1 MCSCFVAVIV
11 DWSCAM
17 EGGSGDDVFV
27 DWVEG
32 DIRELTSSQV
42 DDGGSAS
49 DDGWLC
55 SCVYPG
61 AGVELKNGF
70 IVFRTQYISKE
81 SNLFVCLM
89 FASC

>member
-1 MCSCFVAVIV
+1 
-11 DWSCAM
+11 M

-32 DIRELTSSQV
+32 DIGGLMSSQV
-42 DDGGSAS
+42 DGGSVS

-61 AGVELKNGF
+61 AGVELKKGF
-70 IVFRTQYISKE
+70 IVYSVCCVLRISRVVIC
-81 SNLFVCLM
+81 LFVWCQKRMRPKYLPVLLTNT
-89 FASC
+89 